1 MLARTGRRTAPC
13 HARCRATGVLIVI
26 SITTTNDDLAFL
38 RNLLDS
44 DRGIAK
50 RRKFGILYFV
60 SGIAWAPSVL
70 LEWAQLSKMV
80 LISREW
86 IRYAYLASTLIL
98 VVAMVYAFWRDRNA
112 GPKTTANRAFSAAF
126 AGIGYSYLVVLA
138 MLVNLASQRGNDV
151 FYLVYAVVLFAGQ
164 GAGWYVA
171 WALQRQAWL
180 AFVAVGWY
188 TAALIAGLNVLSL
201 PNFLLATS
209 ISLLLLMAVPGWV
222 MMQKSSARKISPN
235 VDHTQP

>member
-1 MLARTGRRTAPC
+1 M
-13 HARCRATGVLIVI
+13 I
-26 SITTTNDDLAFL
+26 SNTTTTDDLAFL

-44 DRGIAK
+44 DRGVAV
-50 RRKFGILYFV
+50 RRKFGIVYFV
-60 SGIAWAPSVL
+60 SGIAWAPTVL
-70 LEWAQLSKMV
+70 LEWAQLSKLM

-86 IRYAYLASTLIL
+86 IQYAYLASLLIL
-98 VVAMVYAFWRDRNA
+98 VGALVYICWPDRRA

-126 AGIGYSYLVVLA
+126 AGIGYSHLVVLA
-138 MLVNLASQRGNDV
+138 MLINLAAQRGNDV
-151 FYLVYAVVLFAGQ
+151 FYLIYSVVVFAGQ

-171 WALQRQAWL
+171 WALQRQSWL

-201 PNFLLATS
+201 PNFLLATG

-222 MMQKSSARKISPN
+222 MMQKANTRKTSSN
-235 VDHTQP
+235 VERTQP